1 MSFISIHYY
10 DTVDRDFFKIC
21 DSFFANLIINIKGF
35 YQFIIKNNSIP
46 LHFKPDIY
54 GISKMKVLSIIDEI
68 DTSNDLDF
76 VNNLRNYYHKI
87 GFLVFIDNL
96 QNIIIYSKKD
106 KFNKWIKENHTNLIS
121 SDDILHHPEKYF

>member
-1 MSFISIHYY
+1 
-10 DTVDRDFFKIC
+10 
-21 DSFFANLIINIKGF
+21 
-35 YQFIIKNNSIP
+35 
-46 LHFKPDIY
+46 
-54 GISKMKVLSIIDEI
+54 MKVLSIIDEI

-76 VNNLRNYYHKI
+76 VNNLRDYYHKI

-121 SDDILHHPEKYF
+121 SENILHHPEKYFQV